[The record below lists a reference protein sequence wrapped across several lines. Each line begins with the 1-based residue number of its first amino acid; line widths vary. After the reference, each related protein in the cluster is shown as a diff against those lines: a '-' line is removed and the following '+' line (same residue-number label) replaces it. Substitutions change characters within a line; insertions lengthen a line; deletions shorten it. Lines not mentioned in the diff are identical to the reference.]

1 MPDTI
6 ELNSISHHFDTAR
19 ERIELFRGLSCS
31 IRADETL
38 AIVGPSGAGKSSLL
52 SIAAGLEKPAGGHVR
67 FTLDGTQVDALTM
80 RANSG
85 FIFQQFHLMP
95 ELDALGNLAL
105 PLRLNSN
112 RDAFDIAALW
122 LERVGLKDR
131 ARHRPHQLSGGEQ
144 QRIAIARAFVTAP
157 RFVFADEPTG
167 NLDSRSGAEVLNFLR
182 NSVRDF
188 GQTIVMVTHDPV
200 AASYADRAVFLA
212 DGQIVGDIDDP
223 TADSVIDRIRH
234 LGN

>member
-1 MPDTI
+1 MRDAI
-6 ELNSISHHFDTAR
+6 ELKNISHHFDTAR

-31 IRADETL
+31 IRADQTL

-52 SIAAGLEKPAGGHVR
+52 SIAAGLEKPAGGHVH

-105 PLRLNSN
+105 PLRLKSN

-167 NLDSRSGAEVLNFLR
+167 NLDMHTSE
-182 NSVRDF
+182 SVAGLMFDCARET
-188 GQTIVMVTHDPV
+188 GCGLVIVTHSKPL
-200 AASYADRAVFLA
+200 AMRADTSLLLA
-212 DGQIVGDIDDP
+212 DGRLE
-223 TADSVIDRIRH
+223 TAA
-234 LGN
+234 

>member
-31 IRADETL
+31 IRADQTL

-52 SIAAGLEKPAGGHVR
+52 SIAAGLEKPAGGKVC
-67 FTLDGTQVDALTM
+67 FTIGGTQVDALTM

-105 PLRLNSN
+105 PLRLKGH
-112 RDAFDIAALW
+112 RDAFDVAARW
-122 LERVGLKDR
+122 LEKVGLKDR

-144 QRIAIARAFVTAP
+144 QRIAVARAFVSAP

-167 NLDSRSGAEVLNFLR
+167 NLDMHTSESVAELMFDCARETGCGLV
-182 NSVRDF
+182 
-188 GQTIVMVTHDPV
+188 IVTHSKPL
-200 AASYADRAVFLA
+200 AMRADQSWLLA
-212 DGQIVGDIDDP
+212 DGRLEP
-223 TADSVIDRIRH
+223 AA
-234 LGN
+234 